1 MISRSGKAL
10 RIFSLDIARF
20 TYQHY
25 RCLGLV
31 LITDPQA
38 TGKKP
43 GVELEIWPD
52 DSKMP
57 EVVGLRI
64 PFTIDQT
71 DSVEFKKLIDD
82 FMAGIQLVVDKAIGL

>member
-1 MISRSGKAL
+1 
-10 RIFSLDIARF
+10 
-20 TYQHY
+20 
-25 RCLGLV
+25 
-31 LITDPQA
+31 
-38 TGKKP
+38 
-43 GVELEIWPD
+43 
-52 DSKMP
+52 MP

>member
-1 MISRSGKAL
+1 LEKE
-10 RIFSLDIARF
+10 
-20 TYQHY
+20 
-25 RCLGLV
+25 
-31 LITDPQA
+31 
-38 TGKKP
+38 KP

-82 FMAGIQLVVDKAIGL
+82 FRTGIQMVIDEAIAL